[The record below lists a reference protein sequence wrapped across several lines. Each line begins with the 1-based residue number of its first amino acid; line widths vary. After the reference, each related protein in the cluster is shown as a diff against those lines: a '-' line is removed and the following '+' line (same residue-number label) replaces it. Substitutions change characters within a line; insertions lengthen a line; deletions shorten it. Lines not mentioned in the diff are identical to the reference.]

1 MNQHLETDVPEQGGT
16 KDERPAADIVQ
27 EIVDA
32 TPSYRSVINVKPKVN
47 RHLREDGQ
55 RFSGMSQ
62 QQIDAQILKEHR
74 EGQNQTV
81 YRKAVISLQLSM
93 RELLVGVTLACAM
106 LQHYS
111 QDIRAFVSGDYM
123 DTHLK
128 DREALDDALL
138 ELSQYYGIDNEQSG
152 INEVM
157 LRARILGNLKSV
169 EKADNVTPKM
179 KLGAEEYQAFVDASA
194 RAINRSLDEY
204 DRLVANPPH
213 PHNSDSLVFDD
224 PARFIVSADLL
235 RDGLPISDSSIPDYR
250 QRKEA
255 ILLEKAVAAYNGWDH
270 TIPLGDSMPGDTIAR
285 NFAPALPPIN
295 PNSSDSELDRVKNIV
310 LGMFQSKNIVLSDTD
325 ANSLMQRVF
334 TELKMPCYANK
345 PKDRDFS
352 RDLADL

>member
-1 MNQHLETDVPEQGGT
+1 MPEQGGT
-16 KDERPAADIVQ
+16 EDERPAADIVQ

-138 ELSQYYGIDNEQSG
+138 ELSQYYEIDNEQSG

-235 RDGLPISDSSIPDYR
+235 RYGLPISDNSIPNYR
-250 QRKEA
+250 ERTEA
-255 ILLEKAVAAYNGWDH
+255 ILLEKAVKAYSEWDQ
-270 TIPLGDSMPGDTIAR
+270 IGPLGDSFSGQAIAR
-285 NFAPALPPIN
+285 HFAPMLSPIN
-295 PNSSDSELDRVKNIV
+295 PNSSEQDLGRVKQKVLNLLRSANILV
-310 LGMFQSKNIVLSDTD
+310 SENDSD
-325 ANSLMQRVF
+325 SLMERVF
-334 TELKMPCYANK
+334 TELKLPCYANK